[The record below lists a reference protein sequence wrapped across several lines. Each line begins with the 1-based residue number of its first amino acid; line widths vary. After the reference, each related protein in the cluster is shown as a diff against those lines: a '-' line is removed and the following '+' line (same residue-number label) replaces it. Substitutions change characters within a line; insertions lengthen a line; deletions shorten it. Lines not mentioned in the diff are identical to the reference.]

1 MVESL
6 ENIFC
11 VWICYKKIL
20 FCVWICYKSLIFVE
34 TSFIMIEKIKA
45 LTEEI
50 KDNIIAWRRRIHK
63 SPELS
68 FEEYETSQMIR
79 NQLDSWGIENKIA
92 NNTGVVATVKGRNPD
107 YKVVALRADIDALPI
122 QEISTAEYCSGNEGV
137 MHACGHD
144 AHTAMLLGVAYVLN
158 QLKDSFEGTI
168 KLIFQPGEEKLP
180 GGASLMIEKD
190 VLENVDAII
199 AQHVY
204 PDLPCGEVGFYAGDY
219 MASCDEINITVRG
232 KGGHAA
238 KIKERNNTTVA
249 AAKILCAISELSSEF
264 NKEERDNPIIIAF
277 GSFIADG
284 TYNVIPNEVTL
295 KGTMRTFN
303 EEERKLI
310 KIKIKNICS
319 EIDDEFG
326 VETTAFIE
334 EGYPV
339 LINDV
344 SLTESLK
351 DGAIEYLGND
361 NVKPIPQLFTAEDFA
376 WYSHKVRSCM
386 YRIGTS
392 NIEKGIDSKQH
403 TPTFDIDE
411 DAMET
416 GVGLMAY
423 LAVKTLLIRNWE

>member
-50 KDNIIAWRRRIHK
+50 KDNIIAWRRQIHK

-79 NQLDSWGIENKIA
+79 NQLDSWGIENKIV

-180 GGASLMIEKD
+180 GGASLMIEKG

-219 MASCDEINITVRG
+219 MASCDEINITISG

-238 KIKERNNTTVA
+238 KINERVNTTVA

-264 NKEERDNPIIIAF
+264 NKEKRENPIIIAF

-284 TYNVIPNEVTL
+284 TYNVIPDKVRL

-310 KIKIKNICS
+310 KVKIKKICS
-319 EIDDEFG
+319 DIAKEFG
-326 VETTAFIE
+326 LKPWVHIE

-339 LINDV
+339 LVNNV
-344 SLTESLK
+344 SLMKSLRKSAAEFLGEDKIK
-351 DGAIEYLGND
+351 D
-361 NVKPIPQLFTAEDFA
+361 IPQLMTAEDFA
-376 WYSHKVRSCM
+376 WYSHKVKACM

-392 NIEKGIDSKQH
+392 NVEKGVVFKQH

-423 LAVKTLLIRNWE
+423 LALKTL